1 MTYLSLTQFETRH
14 RTIVDELEREHA
26 KAAGGRVVEVERPR
40 RPRRPRRWLRA
51 VRGAS
56 DGRADPRTRVA
67 VT

>member
-26 KAAGGRVVEVERPR
+26 KAAGRRVVEVERPR
-40 RPRRPRRWLRA
+40 RTRRWLRA